1 MDTLCLIEPGS
12 YLKRFEETLSV
23 VHPDGWE
30 YKASVDQIDGIIL
43 LGYSQQSKAAIGFAH
58 SRHIPIL
65 FLHPNGT
72 YLGRLEPEPQQ
83 RVHYL
88 PHQQQCARNPEFR
101 QMMAQSIT
109 RAQLYNQSVLLGRLR
124 GCGLGKPI
132 QSARDA
138 IARLMD
144 NLPMVD
150 SVRVLRCY
158 QRRGSAYYVRA
169 LMAGLIPWLSLSPM
183 HCCQGVRSGF
193 AVSNWKGSR
202 LSRHPIHCLFSLGYL
217 LLNHHIYA
225 LLSRVGLHS
234 HWGNLH
240 IHRDHCPAL
249 VADFMAEFTVALVDA
264 LVVDLWRW
272 SVFSADDFT
281 VSDGGDEVYLTV
293 KGIEKFITY
302 WQKQL
307 PTRITHLPTGC
318 AVSYVEC
325 LELQVQGY
333 IACLLGDKD
342 DYQPFVSKP

>member
-1 MDTLCLIEPGS
+1 MYTLCLIEPGS
-12 YLKRFEETLSV
+12 YLKCIEETLSV

-30 YKASVDQIDGIIL
+30 YKAAVDQIDGIIL
-43 LGYSQQSKAAIGFAH
+43 LGYSQQSKAAIGLAH
-58 SRHIPIL
+58 SHHIPIL
-65 FLHPNGT
+65 FLHQNGT
-72 YLGRLEPEPQQ
+72 YLGRLEPELQH
-83 RVHYL
+83 RVHYF

-109 RAQLYNQSVLLGRLR
+109 RAQLHNQSVLLGRLR
-124 GCGLGKPI
+124 DCGLGKPI
-132 QSARDA
+132 KSARDA
-138 IARLMD
+138 ISRLMD
-144 NLPMVD
+144 NLPMAD

-169 LMAGLIPWLSLSPM
+169 LMAGLIPSLSLSSL
-183 HCCQGVRSGF
+183 HCCQGVMSEF
-193 AVSNWKGSR
+193 AGSNRKGSR
-202 LSRHPIHCLFSLGYL
+202 LSRHPIHCLFSFGYL

-240 IHRDHCPAL
+240 IHRDHSPAL
-249 VADFMAEFTVALVDA
+249 VADFMAEFTVVLVDT
-264 LVVDLWRW
+264 LVVNLWRW
-272 SVFSADDFT
+272 GVFGVDDFT
-281 VSDGGDEVYLTV
+281 VSDGGDEVYLTI

-307 PTRITHLPTGC
+307 PTSVSHLVTGYPM
-318 AVSYVEC
+318 SYQQC

-333 IACLLGDKD
+333 IACLLGDKE